1 MSKEDKKAADLKDE
15 VRMSDYEDLQYQ
27 KYEDE
32 HVKQSVIHTRQ
43 DVVLLVSYASSIV
56 KILNSLKQK
65 NYLILQKFTRV
76 KIILLFSEALVV

>member
-56 KILNSLKQK
+56 KILKSIRFILGAI
-65 NYLILQKFTRV
+65 LILFA
-76 KIILLFSEALVV
+76 IYFFFNL